1 MQLQA
6 VLNMNT
12 KAPDLKSY
20 NLKQFIF
27 QQNTTFI
34 SESFEQ
40 HFCLIIIFAVS
51 GCQLRGWPGRT
62 WQKEMHIV
70 LRKQNFVLK
79 HIKTDLN
86 IVSTLSCDHFCD
98 GEAILTWLSWLSWP
112 SWLVLVIVAVVVT
125 VMILVIG
132 MLVVKV
138 TMLMIASIHF
148 YISS

>member
-1 MQLQA
+1 MKVQA
-6 VLNMNT
+6 VLSMNT

-20 NLKQFIF
+20 NLKQFMF

-79 HIKTDLN
+79 H
-86 IVSTLSCDHFCD
+86 F
-98 GEAILTWLSWLSWP
+98 G
-112 SWLVLVIVAVVVT
+112 
-125 VMILVIG
+125 
-132 MLVVKV
+132 
-138 TMLMIASIHF
+138 
-148 YISS
+148 